1 MFTNGKLIGYII
13 NDGWWYFVS
22 HSETLPTFYNKKSKN
37 DLIKKIKEILTNN
50 KAIINVDFYGAIYWY
65 SGLNS
70 ENYKYQKL

>member
-1 MFTNGKLIGYII
+1 MVTDGLLNEKDISS
-13 NDGWWYFVS
+13 GWWYFVS